1 MHKFCFCAIIP
12 FKMKISTRG
21 RYALRFMIYL
31 ARHSSGSFIALKDV
45 SENEGISIKYLEQI
59 TSLLS
64 KFGLLQSVRGP
75 AGGYKLSRA
84 AEKYTAGEI
93 LRVTEG
99 DLSPV
104 DADESDGSAGG
115 DDGRANLQQFWEG
128 LQKAIDDYLDSVTL
142 QDLVDQSAGQ
152 ESYMYMI

>member
-1 MHKFCFCAIIP
+1 MQVFFFCAIITL
-12 FKMKISTRG
+12 KMKISTRG

-31 ARHSSGSFIALKDV
+31 AQRSNGNFIALKDV

-59 TSLLS
+59 TGFLS
-64 KFGLLQSVRGP
+64 KSGLLLSVRGP
-75 AGGYKLSRA
+75 AGGYKLSKA
-84 AEKYTAGEI
+84 PEQYTAGEI

-104 DADESDGSAGG
+104 AADETETASEGN
-115 DDGRANLQQFWEG
+115 GRANTQKFWEG

-142 QDLVDQSAGQ
+142 QDLVEQSACQ
-152 ESYMYMI
+152 DSYMYMI

>member
-1 MHKFCFCAIIP
+1 
-12 FKMKISTRG
+12 MKISTRG

-31 ARHSSGSFIALKDV
+31 AQHSSGNYIALKDV

-59 TSLLS
+59 TGLLS
-64 KFGLLQSVRGP
+64 KYGLLQSVRGP
-75 AGGYKLSRA
+75 AGGYKLGKA
-84 AEKYTAGEI
+84 ADKYTAGEI

-104 DADESDGSAGG
+104 SMDENEDGGG
-115 DDGRANLQQFWEG
+115 VEGRANTQKFWEG

-142 QDLVDQSAGQ
+142 QDLVDQSVGQ

>member
-1 MHKFCFCAIIP
+1 
-12 FKMKISTRG
+12 MKISTRG

-31 ARHSSGSFIALKDV
+31 AGHSNGGFIALKDV

-59 TSLLS
+59 TGLLS

-75 AGGYKLSRA
+75 AGGYKLSKA
-84 AEKYTAGEI
+84 ADKYTAGEI

-104 DADESDGSAGG
+104 SADENEDTPVDS
-115 DDGRANLQQFWEG
+115 GRANTQQFWEG

-142 QDLVDQSAGQ
+142 QDLVDQSVSQ
-152 ESYMYMI
+152 ENYMYMI

>member
-1 MHKFCFCAIIP
+1 MCNFDFCAIIP

-31 ARHSSGSFIALKDV
+31 AQRSNGNFIALKDV

-59 TSLLS
+59 TGFLS
-64 KFGLLQSVRGP
+64 KSGLLLSVRGP
-75 AGGYKLSRA
+75 AGGYKHS
-84 AEKYTAGEI
+84 KTPDQYTAGEI

-104 DADESDGSAGG
+104 AADETETAGEG
-115 DDGRANLQQFWEG
+115 NGRANTQKFWEG

-152 ESYMYMI
+152 ESYMYVI

>member
-1 MHKFCFCAIIP
+1 
-12 FKMKISTRG
+12 MKISTRG

-31 ARHSSGSFIALKDV
+31 AQHSSGSYIALKDV

-59 TSLLS
+59 TGLLS
-64 KFGLLQSVRGP
+64 KYGLLQSVRGP

-84 AEKYTAGEI
+84 ADKYTAGEI

-104 DADESDGSAGG
+104 SVDENDVGEAE
-115 DDGRANLQQFWEG
+115 GRANTQQFWEG

-142 QDLVDQSAGQ
+142 QDLVDQSVSQ
-152 ESYMYMI
+152 ENYMYMI

>member
-1 MHKFCFCAIIP
+1 
-12 FKMKISTRG
+12 MKISTRG

-31 ARHSSGSFIALKDV
+31 AQHSSGSYIALKDV

-59 TSLLS
+59 TGLLS
-64 KFGLLQSVRGP
+64 KYGLLQSVRGP
-75 AGGYKLSRA
+75 AGGYTLSRA
-84 AEKYTAGEI
+84 ADKYTAGEI

-104 DADESDGSAGG
+104 SVDENDGGEAE
-115 DDGRANLQQFWEG
+115 GRANTQQFWEG

-142 QDLVDQSAGQ
+142 QDLVDQSVSQ
-152 ESYMYMI
+152 ENYMYMI

>member
-1 MHKFCFCAIIP
+1 
-12 FKMKISTRG
+12 MKISTRG

-31 ARHSSGSFIALKDV
+31 AQHSSGSYIALKDV

-59 TSLLS
+59 TGLLS
-64 KFGLLQSVRGP
+64 KYGLLQSVRGP

-84 AEKYTAGEI
+84 ADKYTAGEI

-104 DADESDGSAGG
+104 SVDENDSGEAE
-115 DDGRANLQQFWEG
+115 GRANTQQFWEG

-142 QDLVDQSAGQ
+142 QDLVDQSVSQ
-152 ESYMYMI
+152 ENYMYMI